1 MAILSISSRV
11 VYGYVGNSAMVP
23 ALQHLGL
30 TVWPVDTVVFSNHP
44 GHGQFRGEVRDPAAL
59 AALLEGL
66 ADLGVLATCRA
77 VLSGYLGG
85 AETAAVVES
94 ALDLVRATNPGALY
108 CCDPVIGD
116 NGRNYVGADVVTAI
130 RERLL
135 PRADLATPNRHEL
148 AVLSGTAAADGAA
161 DAPVAAARRL
171 PLTGPR
177 LALVTGDR
185 RGDEVWTWL
194 IDAARAESCRH
205 PWRDRPISGAGD
217 LLAAMFLGY
226 WLRLGAPWP
235 ALPAAVTRVAEVID
249 ASGGSR
255 DIDVVAGLNA
265 QGRGPRP

>member
-1 MAILSISSRV
+1 MTILSISSRV

-23 ALQHLGL
+23 ALQQLGL

-44 GHGQFRGEVRDPAAL
+44 GHGEFQGVVRDPSDL
-59 AALLEGL
+59 AALLRGL

-77 VLSGYLGG
+77 VISGYLGN
-85 AETAAVVES
+85 AENAAVVES
-94 ALDLVRATNPGALY
+94 ALDLVRAANPGALY

-148 AVLSGTAAADGAA
+148 AVLTGAAATAGVDET
-161 DAPVAAARRL
+161 PVTAARRL
-171 PLTGPR
+171 PLAGPR

-194 IDAARAESCRH
+194 IDAERAESRRQ

-217 LLAAMFLGY
+217 LLAALFLGY

-235 ALPAAVTRVAEVID
+235 ALPAAVTRVSEMID
-249 ASGGSR
+249 ASGGTR

-265 QGRGPRP
+265 NG